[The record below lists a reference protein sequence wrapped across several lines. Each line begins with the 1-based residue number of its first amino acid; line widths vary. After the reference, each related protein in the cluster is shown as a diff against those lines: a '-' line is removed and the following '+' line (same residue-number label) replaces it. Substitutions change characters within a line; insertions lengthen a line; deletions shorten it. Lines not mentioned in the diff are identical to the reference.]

1 MIPWKFFWNNLR
13 LRPSRTL
20 LTVLSIAGG
29 VAAVVAVLQSTAA
42 TRSELAAL
50 HQTLASRVAMEIVAS
65 DASAFLVE
73 DLPPVAAEPGVQA
86 AIPIFRVFSKLV
98 ADGGDARGI
107 AIGVD
112 LEQYRV
118 VRDFNFV
125 SGRMCAEKGE
135 VCLEA
140 NVAESLGVAVGD
152 EVRLGARGLP
162 WLLPKTV
169 VGILKPLGI
178 GAVEETAS
186 MFLTLADAATLGKAP
201 RKATALQIVLQP
213 ETDADS
219 IATKIRAQLPDHLV
233 LTHAASAAHLS
244 QPTEDIINVGLHSA
258 AALAVVA
265 AIFIVI
271 NTFQISVAERQR
283 QLALLRIVGATTDQ
297 VRASMYREAF
307 VLGAIGTIVGI
318 VLGAFGSRFLAQ
330 GMEDIF
336 GFTSVTIA
344 SIRPHAILAGLV
356 FGPLVTLVSVW
367 YPART
372 ACDAPPL
379 AVLRSAV
386 APRRGVPLRISFGTG
401 VMFLLAAMLM
411 FGCAYLEIFAE
422 GTSIVGFGLVLFA
435 GTSCLPSLIRPFSS
449 LVYGVISRRF
459 PLESRL
465 GQRQLLDN
473 FGRTSLTAAVLFV
486 VSAASV
492 SIGNTT
498 LLITQDVQ
506 SWLDRTL
513 TADFLLRASRPRV
526 DMSESDP
533 LPDELEIQLATIS
546 GIAAIDRMTFSLSSI
561 NGTVATLMVRQLAGY
576 ESFPLDIVEGDPVEV
591 REALLAGDAVIG
603 SVLAHR
609 LGCKPN
615 ETVRIEV
622 SGISHS
628 VRVAGVAREYTAGGL
643 MIIMDRAAAQQLFPI
658 QPAQVY
664 GIRCHEAATEDVG
677 TSLRSIAREQGL
689 IFQSLSDL
697 RELVRGMI
705 SGLTNRLWLIL
716 VLALVIAGF
725 AIVNTLTMNVIEQT
739 RHLGVLRVVGM
750 SRLQVFRMFLFQAFV
765 LGLLAL
771 LPGMLVG
778 VFVAFLITISFRGVA
793 DHGVAFAVHPMLL
806 ACYLSSGLLLCL
818 LAATLPAIRAGR
830 LKPLEAI
837 HEE

>member
-1 MIPWKFFWNNLR
+1 MIPWRFFWNNLR
-13 LRPSRTL
+13 LRPMRTL
-20 LTVLSIAGG
+20 LTILSIAGG

-42 TRSELAAL
+42 TRSELDSL
-50 HQTLASRVAMEIVAS
+50 HQTLTSRVAMEIVAA
-65 DASAFLVE
+65 DASAFPPE
-73 DLPPVAAEPGVQA
+73 DLPQVAGEPGIQA
-86 AIPIFRVFSKLV
+86 AIPIFRVFAKLV
-98 ADGGDARGI
+98 AAGGEARGI

-112 LEQYRV
+112 LEQYLA
-118 VRDFNFV
+118 VRDFEFI
-125 SGRMCAEKGE
+125 SGRMCTEKGE
-135 VCLEA
+135 VCIEA
-140 NVAESLGVAVGD
+140 NVAESLGVSVGD

-162 WLLPKTV
+162 WLLPKKV

-186 MFLTLADAATLGKAP
+186 IFLTLADAATLGKAP
-201 RKATALQIVLQP
+201 RKTTALQIVLKP
-213 ETDADS
+213 EADADS
-219 IATKIRAQLPDHLV
+219 IATKIRSQLPGQLV
-233 LTHAASAAHLS
+233 LTHAASAADLS
-244 QPTEDIINVGLHSA
+244 RPTEEIINVGLNSA
-258 AALAVVA
+258 AALSVVA

-283 QLALLRIVGATTDQ
+283 QLALLRIVGATSDQ

-307 VLGAIGTIVGI
+307 LLGSLGTGVGI
-318 VLGAFGSRFLAQ
+318 LLGVFGSRFLAQ
-330 GMEDIF
+330 GMEGVF
-336 GFTSVTIA
+336 GFTSVA
-344 SIRPHAILAGLV
+344 VAAIRPHAILAGLV

-386 APRRGVPLRISFGTG
+386 APRSGVPLHVSFGTG
-401 VMFLLAAMLM
+401 VALLFAALVMS
-411 FGCAYLEIFAE
+411 GCTYLDILAE
-422 GTSIVGFGLVLFA
+422 ETTIAGFGLVLFG
-435 GTSCLPSLIRPFSS
+435 GTMFLPSLIRPVSS
-449 LVYGVISRRF
+449 MLYGVISRLY
-459 PLESRL
+459 PVESQL

-473 FGRTSLTAAVLFV
+473 FGRTSLTTAVLFV
-486 VSAASV
+486 VSATSV
-492 SIGNTT
+492 SIANTT

-526 DMSESDP
+526 DMSESDA
-533 LPDELEIQLATIS
+533 LPDELEIQLATIP
-546 GIAAIDRMTFSLSSI
+546 GIDSIDRMTFSLASI
-561 NGTVATLMVRQLAGY
+561 NGTTATLMVRQLAGY
-576 ESFPLDIVEGDPVEV
+576 ESFPIDVVEGDPVEV
-591 REALLAGDAVIG
+591 REALLVGDAVIG

-643 MIIMDRAAAQQLFPI
+643 MIIMDRAAAQPLFPI

-664 GIRCHEAATEDVG
+664 GIRCHVAATEEVG
-677 TSLRSIAREQGL
+677 ARLRTISREQGL

-705 SGLTNRLWLIL
+705 SGLTNRLWMIL

-750 SRLQVFRMFLFQAFV
+750 SRLQVFRMFMFQAFV

-771 LPGMLVG
+771 LPGTIVG
-778 VFVAFLITISFRGVA
+778 VFVAFLITTSFRGVTE
-793 DHGVAFAVHPMLL
+793 HGVTFAVHPMLL
-806 ACYLSSGLLLCL
+806 GCYLVGGILLCL
-818 LAATLPAIRAGR
+818 MAAAFPAIRAGR